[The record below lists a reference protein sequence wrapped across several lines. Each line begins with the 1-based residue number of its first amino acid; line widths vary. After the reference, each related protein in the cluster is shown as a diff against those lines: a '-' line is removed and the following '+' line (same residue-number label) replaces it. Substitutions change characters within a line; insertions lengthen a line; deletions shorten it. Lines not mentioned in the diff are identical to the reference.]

1 MPEQPISP
9 RAVYSAKPTV
19 RVNSQEYA
27 KVSELLLAMQ
37 MTEAEGGLAALELR
51 FSNWYSNPQ
60 GGAGFAFEDDTVLKL
75 GAEIAVYGGDQVV
88 PQEIFRGAIT
98 GLEAEFGHAER
109 TPPELV
115 VLAEDAFQRA
125 RMARRTAVH
134 ENATLAGLASD
145 LASGLNLTPVVTGLS
160 ENIGTQVQLNESDL
174 AFLRRLLARYSADMQ
189 VVGSELHVSPRADV
203 QRGTLE
209 LALHSQL
216 RQARALADLAHQVTE
231 LTVTGWDAAQG
242 TRLSATSRGAN
253 AGPGSGRAGRAVLEE
268 TLGARSHHLG
278 HLAAATQAE
287 ATALADAAF
296 DERAR
301 RFVRLEGIA
310 EGNPRLRVGTHVRIT
325 GLGPRFDNIYYVT
338 RAVHRYDQAHGYR
351 TEFEAEC
358 AYLGQ
363 P

>member
-9 RAVYSAKPTV
+9 RAVYSARPTV

-37 MTEAEGGLAALELR
+37 MTEDEGGLTALELR
-51 FSNWYSNPQ
+51 FSNWYSDPQ
-60 GGAGFAFEDDTVLKL
+60 GRANFAFEDDTVLKL
-75 GAEIAVYGGDQVV
+75 GAEIAVYGGDQTA

-98 GLEAEFGHAER
+98 GLEAEFGQE

-115 VLAEDAFQRA
+115 VLAEDAFQAA

-145 LASGLNLTPVVTGLS
+145 LASRLNLTPVVTGLT

-174 AFLRRLLARYSADMQ
+174 AFLRRLLARYDADMQ
-189 VVGSELHVSPRADV
+189 VVGHELHVSPRADV

-216 RQARALADLAHQVTE
+216 RQARVLADLAHQVTE

-242 TRLSATSRGAN
+242 ARVSATSRGAN
-253 AGPGSGRAGRAVLEE
+253 AGPGSGRPGRAVLEE
-268 TLGARSHHLG
+268 TLGNRPHHLG
-278 HLAAATQAE
+278 HLAVATQAE

-301 RFVRLEGIA
+301 RFVRLEGVA
-310 EGNPRLRVGTHVRIT
+310 EGNPRLRVGTHVRVT
-325 GLGPRFDNIYYVT
+325 GMGPRFDNTYYVT

-358 AYLGQ
+358 ACLGQ